1 MKLSNIANVID
12 VEHDNGRLIEIGL
25 TAVAIQER
33 LIVQSYCLPIKP
45 DFEVT
50 PAVSDLTEWT
60 TSKLLKQGV
69 SKEESS
75 RRLAMY
81 GSNNRLLVTDHSDE
95 IPFLE
100 SALDCKLSPHRLNVS
115 ILLAL
120 LMGRDINL
128 GLEEMLELCNMRF
141 EGRPHSAVELH
152 LPMLTEKKNDV
163 SSLFLALSSQERAR
177 ILQIFPT
184 CRPKSSLLPIFPR
197 PSLYAVKPSPHRQ

>member
-25 TAVAIQER
+25 TTVAIQER

-50 PAVSDLTEWT
+50 PAVSDLTGWT

-69 SKEESS
+69 SKQEAS
-75 RRLAMY
+75 RRFAMY
-81 GSNNRLLVTDHSDE
+81 GSNSRLLVTDHSDE

-120 LMGRDINL
+120 LMGKEINL

-141 EGRPHSAVELH
+141 EGRPHSAVADS
-152 LPMLTEKKNDV
+152 KNIAR
-163 SSLFLALSSQERAR
+163 LFLN
-177 ILQIFPT
+177 
-184 CRPKSSLLPIFPR
+184 LLPEVECGNSIAQTVEEKR
-197 PSLYAVKPSPHRQ
+197 LAALEELAAQAQELNMGYEGK